1 MTEPGSPILTA
12 TETTALDRALRTGAS
27 RRTVM
32 GWLAAGGMSLS
43 AAGLL
48 TTRAQ
53 AAQADTPKQGGSI
66 RVAGYSS
73 GTTDTVDPARQS
85 LSTDYVRCNM
95 FYNGLTALDGTLT
108 PQPVLAESLES
119 KDVQTWTIKLRQGV
133 EFHDGASLTSA
144 DVVYSLTR
152 LQDAKLGSPAR
163 PLASAMTEIKA
174 TGKHEIQITLAA
186 PNADLP
192 VVLGTFHFKIVKD
205 GTTDFATANGT
216 GAYKCKEFQPG
227 IRSVGVRNPNYWKPG
242 KPYLDQI
249 EFFGIADDA
258 ARVNALLSGDI
269 QLAGGINPR
278 ATRQVKAAPGF
289 EIFETRSGGYTDLIS
304 RVDLEPTGNAD
315 FIQALKYLMDREQMK
330 RAIFQDY
337 AVIGNDQPI
346 DPTNRF
352 YNPHLEQRPFD
363 LDRAKFHF
371 AKSGIGATAVP
382 LVASTAA
389 SSSVDMAVLMQGAA
403 RKIGLNLD
411 IKQVPAG
418 GYWSNY
424 WLKAPLCFGNINPR
438 PSADILFTLFFKSDA
453 PWNESKW
460 KDPKFDGLLA
470 SARSELDT
478 DKRRQMYWDM
488 QAMIRDTAGIGIP
501 LFLSGLDAH
510 TDKLKGLK
518 PIPTGGMMGFDF
530 AENVWLA

>member
-1 MTEPGSPILTA
+1 MGLTA
-12 TETTALDRALRTGAS
+12 SGLVATQA
-27 RRTVM
+27 
-32 GWLAAGGMSLS
+32 LAA
-43 AAGLL
+43 AAE
-48 TTRAQ
+48 
-53 AAQADTPKQGGSI
+53 TPKTGGSI

-95 FYNGLTALDGTLT
+95 FYNGLTALDANLT
-108 PQPVLAESLES
+108 PQPVLAESFES
-119 KDVQTWTIKLRQGV
+119 ADARVWTLKLRKGV
-133 EFHDGASLTSA
+133 EFHDGATMTA
-144 DVVYSLTR
+144 DDVVYSLTR
-152 LQDAKLGSPAR
+152 LQDPKIGSPAR
-163 PLASAMTEIKA
+163 PLATQMTEIKA
-174 TGKHEIQITLAA
+174 MGPQEVRITLAT

-192 VVLGTFHFKIVKD
+192 VALGTFHFKIIKN
-205 GTTDFATANGT
+205 GTTNFTTANGT
-216 GAYKCKEFQPG
+216 GAYKCKEFAPG
-227 IRSVGVRNPNYWKPG
+227 VRSVGVRNPHYWKAG

-258 ARVNALLSGDI
+258 ARVNALLAGDI

-278 ATRQVKAAPGF
+278 ATRQVKAAHGYDV
-289 EIFETRSGGYTDLIS
+289 FETRSGGYTDLIA
-304 RVDLEPTGNAD
+304 RLDVAQTGNAD
-315 FIQALKYLMDREQMK
+315 FVMALKYLMDREQMK
-330 RAIFQDY
+330 RAIFQNY
-337 AVIGNDQPI
+337 AVVGNDQPI

-352 YNPHLEQRPFD
+352 YNPHLAQRPFD
-363 LDRAKFHF
+363 PERAKFHLK
-371 AKSGIGATAVP
+371 KSGIGATAVP

-438 PSADILFTLFFKSDA
+438 PSADILLTLFFKSDA

-460 KDPKFDGLLA
+460 KDAKFDSLLLA
-470 SARSELDT
+470 ARSELDLA
-478 DKRRQMYWDM
+478 KRKAMYWDM
-488 QAMIRDTAGIGIP
+488 QGMIRDDAGIGIP
-501 LFLSGLDAH
+501 LFLSNLDAH
-510 TDKLKGLK
+510 SARLKGLR

>member
-1 MTEPGSPILTA
+1 
-12 TETTALDRALRTGAS
+12 
-27 RRTVM
+27 M
-32 GWLAAGGMSLS
+32 GWLAG
-43 AAGLL
+43 AGLGAAIGL
-48 TTRAQ
+48 PAVTARAD
-53 AAQADTPKQGGSI
+53 APKKGGSI

-73 GTTDTVDPARQS
+73 GTSDTVDPARQS

-95 FYNGLTALDGTLT
+95 FYNGLTALDGSLA
-108 PQPVLAESLES
+108 PQPVLAESIES
-119 KDVQTWTIKLRQGV
+119 GDARVWTVKLRKGV
-133 EFHDGASLTSA
+133 EFHDGASMTSA

-163 PLASAMTEIKA
+163 PLASQMTEIKA
-174 TGKHEIQITLAA
+174 MGPQEVRITLSA

-192 VVLGTFHFKIVKD
+192 VVLGTFHFKIVKN
-205 GTTDFATANGT
+205 GTTDFTTAIGT
-216 GAYKCKEFQPG
+216 GAYRCKEFSPG
-227 IRSVGVRNPNYWKPG
+227 VRSVGVRNPNYWKAG
-242 KPYLDQI
+242 KPYLDEI

-278 ATRQVKAAPGF
+278 STRQVKAAPGF
-289 EIFETRSGGYTDLIS
+289 EIFETRGGGYTDLIA
-304 RVDLEPTGNAD
+304 RLDAQGTGNAD
-315 FIQALKYLMDREQMK
+315 FILALKYLIDREQMK

-337 AVIGNDQPI
+337 AVVGNDQPI

-352 YNPHLEQRPFD
+352 HNPHLPQRPFD

-382 LVASTAA
+382 LIASTAA
-389 SSSVDMAVLMQGAA
+389 SSSVDMAVLLQDAA
-403 RKIGLNLD
+403 RKIGLSLD

-460 KDPKFDGLLA
+460 KDPKFDSLLLA
-470 SARSELDT
+470 ARSELDVG
-478 DKRRQMYWDM
+478 KRKQMYWDM
-488 QAMIRDTAGIGIP
+488 QAMVRDDAGIGIP

-510 TDKLKGLK
+510 SARLKGLQ